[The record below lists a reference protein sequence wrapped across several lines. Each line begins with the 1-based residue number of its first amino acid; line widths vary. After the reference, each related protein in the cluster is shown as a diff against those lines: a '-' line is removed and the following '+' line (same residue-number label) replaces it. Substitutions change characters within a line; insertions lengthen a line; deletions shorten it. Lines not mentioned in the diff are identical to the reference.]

1 MKIVITGSAGFLGQR
16 LANELLKNDSPL
28 KFEQLILT
36 DLQFSSEQKSNDPR
50 VTYLPLDLAQP
61 AAAQQLI
68 DDKIDIIFHLAA
80 IVSSHAESDFEL
92 GMKINFD
99 TTRNLLEVARQRA
112 PQAQFIF
119 TSSLAVFG
127 GDLPATINDLMA
139 VMPQSSY
146 GTQKAMCEL
155 LINDYSRR
163 GFIDGRVLRLPTI
176 SVRPGKPN
184 KAASSFASGIIREPL
199 QGENSI
205 CPVDPSLVLWLSSPD
220 MVVKNFIHATQIPAE
235 QFGLSRTVN
244 LPGISVSVQQ
254 MIDDLT
260 AIAGK
265 EISQRI
271 RFEPDENINR
281 IVSSWPGN
289 FDTER
294 AQSLGFIGDSH
305 YREVINTF
313 INNDLIW
320 SD

>member
-16 LANELLKNDSPL
+16 LANELLNNDSPL

-36 DLQFSSEQKSNDPR
+36 DVQFKAEQKSNDPR
-50 VTYLPLDLAQP
+50 VTYLPLDLSQP
-61 AAAQQLI
+61 TAAQQLI

-112 PQAQFIF
+112 PQAKFIF

-127 GDLPATINDLMA
+127 GDLPATITDLTA

-146 GTQKAMCEL
+146 GAEKAMCEL

-184 KAASSFASGIIREPL
+184 QAASSFASGIIREPL

-220 MVVKNFIHATQIPAE
+220 MVVKNFIHATLIPAE

-254 MIDDLT
+254 MMDDLT
-260 AIAGK
+260 AIAGQ
-265 EISQRI
+265 EVCQRVS
-271 RFEPDENINR
+271 FEPDEDINR

-289 FDTER
+289 FDTAR
-294 AQSLGFIGDSH
+294 ARSMGFIGDSN
-305 YREVINTF
+305 YRKVINAF

-320 SD
+320 SN